1 MKEKSKEAGPIGRLQ
16 ELCSTVPWAPL
27 PHVPGSAH
35 IKFLQG
41 FLCIQANIP
50 PHALS
55 SLFNS
60 SLIIRFIYIV
70 SILCRNSAFKSF

>member
-16 ELCSTVPWAPL
+16 EPYSTVPWAPQ

-60 SLIIRFIYIV
+60 SLIIRFIDIV
-70 SILCRNSAFKSF
+70 SISCRNSAFKSF